1 MAASRAQSSL
11 PNGTTCGLSLMH
23 TPWPGPHA
31 AAAHGSNIDGTKQAS
46 LMEDLPAWAQMPRH
60 GREDSPHAPSR
71 MPSRTPSPMARSPRT
86 TGGIGALRLKLS
98 ALTLGDGGF
107 AERQDEVH
115 TPRGQLPPV
124 DSPPTSLAPPP
135 PPPPPPEG
143 DLLDRRLRALFG
155 EGGDEGPF
163 LPTPP
168 APADWGPPSL
178 PSPPSS
184 LATSPSAPSCC
195 PFSSSP
201 SSSCKSSSSPSS
213 SRSSPS
219 RTRSLPP
226 KSSSCCWTSPS
237 NRRNAGGRPGPGS
250 VPGDDATVAE
260 ATVGTPPLPTLP
272 ATKPAPSSASV
283 PPTLASPPNSLKLKP
298 SPSRSVALPA
308 SLPKEAPNVA
318 VSRRCRRKRTSGEGP
333 SPPAVGSPDGPAN
346 PLTPVTPPPG
356 EEAPRDG
363 ASDFP

>member
-135 PPPPPPEG
+135 PPPPPKPAAPRASGTADASE
-143 DLLDRRLRALFG
+143 RAVAPALRAPG
-155 EGGDEGPF
+155 VWAPVPF
-163 LPTPP
+163 PP
-168 APADWGPPSL
+168 WSAYPQQQHPYPQQLICIPQPSL
-178 PSPPSS
+178 V
-184 LATSPSAPSCC
+184 
-195 PFSSSP
+195 
-201 SSSCKSSSSPSS
+201 
-213 SRSSPS
+213 
-219 RTRSLPP
+219 
-226 KSSSCCWTSPS
+226 
-237 NRRNAGGRPGPGS
+237 S
-250 VPGDDATVAE
+250 VPE
-260 ATVGTPPLPTLP
+260 A
-272 ATKPAPSSASV
+272 
-283 PPTLASPPNSLKLKP
+283 
-298 SPSRSVALPA
+298 
-308 SLPKEAPNVA
+308 
-318 VSRRCRRKRTSGEGP
+318 GP
-333 SPPAVGSPDGPAN
+333 S
-346 PLTPVTPPPG
+346 TVTPPPPPPPPPPPAG
-356 EEAPRDG
+356 DRPDRLGAPRRAQGAPLVTSAGTVGHPIDCGEACKYAKKPRGCKDG
-363 ASDFP
+363 AQCVRCHSCDWNKHGKKRLV